1 MECFEQEKQVEYIE
15 LEYGNKKVTVYL
27 DWSIKDRLNIH
38 VYDPEI
44 DDSDMTIFEK
54 EIKIK

>member
-38 VYDPEI
+38 VYD
-44 DDSDMTIFEK
+44 SDKYSDKTNFEK